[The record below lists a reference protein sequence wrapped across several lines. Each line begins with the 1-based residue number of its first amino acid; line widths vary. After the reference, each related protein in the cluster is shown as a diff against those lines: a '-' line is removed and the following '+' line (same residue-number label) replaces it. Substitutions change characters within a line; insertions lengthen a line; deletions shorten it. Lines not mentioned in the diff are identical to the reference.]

1 MYNLKIAIR
10 NLQRNG
16 LYSWI
21 NVAGLAVSLTACIF
35 IALWV
40 EDELSYDRFHRNAG
54 NLYYVCYYDAD
65 DSERYYMH
73 RTPVPL
79 AAALRQDIPEVLD
92 ACRVADYHYTE
103 YLQYN
108 HTKFFDLAGC
118 AVDASF
124 FTLFDFPLLEGDK
137 HNPFTDDASIIIS
150 ETKAKAFF
158 GDKNP
163 IGEIIITGD
172 SIPLHVTGVIK
183 DAPRNS
189 ILQFDFLVP
198 LDALQKMFRGH
209 SGYTSIHDDWRWIRC
224 QVLLLLRDGEDIK
237 ALEEKISRRVTQIKS
252 TESWFKEEYKE
263 NYILQPLPEVRLY
276 SPDGEPEGI
285 KTVYLLS
292 LVMALILLV
301 ACINY
306 VNLIT
311 ARATKRSKEM
321 AVRKIMGA
329 TKAALFFQ
337 LIREMLVLLLVA
349 LAIASFLI
357 YFLLPVY
364 NELSGKNLLFAF
376 TNTSVWSV
384 YAVMSGV
391 VLVLAGLYPAF
402 LLSAYQPMDAFRST
416 AAGKKRGV
424 YLRKA
429 LVALQ
434 FAISFGLIVVTITI
448 GGQIK
453 FMREKDL
460 GYDKENIFTMAGEE
474 EMAKH
479 RDAVRNELLRNENI
493 VDVTVSSNTNMMSGM
508 RRNVSW
514 QGKPDDF
521 NPYFYGINAYPDFC
535 DFMHIPLLQ
544 GEPLSP
550 SDKRTILVNEEAVR
564 VMEMDNPVGQFLYMS
579 RKMDNEVPYT
589 IKGVVND
596 FHFLGLKEKIQPLI
610 IYLFDPR
617 YNYPAFYIKTTG
629 TNTQSAL
636 STAEKIWKQYNPDR
650 EFTYSFLDET
660 FERIYR
666 TEIRMGWLLM
676 LFAVIAVFISGIGLI
691 GLVTYA
697 AETKTKEIGIRKVL
711 GARVTDMVLMLSKD
725 FLVLSG
731 IGIAVALPVTY
742 YYLHRL
748 LQEYA
753 YHIPLSWLLFA
764 GGIGVLLVL
773 TLLSVGFKAYRAATA
788 NPVNAIQTE

>member
-1 MYNLKIAIR
+1 MFYNLKIALR

-54 NLYYVCYYDAD
+54 NLYWIYYAPSTGENDYW
-65 DSERYYMH
+65 SY
-73 RTPVPL
+73 TPVPM
-79 AAALRQDIPEVLD
+79 AAAIRQNVPEALD
-92 ACRVADYHYTE
+92 VCREAEYHYSGN
-103 YLQYN
+103 YLQYD
-108 HTKFFDLAGC
+108 HTKFFDLKGS

-137 HNPFTDDASIIIS
+137 QHPFTDDASMIIS
-150 ETKAKAFF
+150 ETKAKALF

-163 IGEIIITGD
+163 IGEIITTGD
-172 SIPLHVTGVIK
+172 SISFHVTGVIK
-183 DAPRNS
+183 DAPSNS
-189 ILQFDFLVP
+189 SLQFDFLVP
-198 LDALQKMFRGH
+198 LDALQKTYG
-209 SGYTSIHDDWRWIRC
+209 GNGDWKSIHDDWGWHRC
-224 QVLLLLRDGEDIK
+224 NMFLLLRNGEDAK
-237 ALEEKISRRVTQIKS
+237 ALEEKISRLVTQIRN
-252 TESWFKEEYKE
+252 TESWFKEGHKI
-263 NYILQPLPEVRLY
+263 NFLLQSLPEAHLY
-276 SPDGEPEGI
+276 RADGEPEGI

-292 LVMALILLV
+292 LIMALVLLV

-337 LIREMLVLLLVA
+337 LIREMLVLLVVA

-357 YFLLPVY
+357 YFLLPLY
-364 NELSGKNLLFAF
+364 NEMSGKNLLFEF
-376 TNTSVWSV
+376 TNTSVWLV
-384 YAVMSGV
+384 YAVMSGA

-402 LLSAYQPMDAFRST
+402 LLSAFQPMDAFRS
-416 AAGKKRGV
+416 AAGEKKRGV

-434 FAISFGLIVVTITI
+434 FAVSFGLIVVTITI

-453 FMREKDL
+453 YMREKDL
-460 GYDKENIFTMAGEE
+460 GYDKENIFTMSGGEK
-474 EMAKH
+474 MGKH
-479 RDAVRNELLRNENI
+479 QEAVRNELLRNESI
-493 VDVTVSSNTNMMSGM
+493 VEVTLASNTGVMSGIS
-508 RRNVSW
+508 RGGCDW

-521 NPYFYGINAYPDFC
+521 DPYFYEIHAKPEFC

-544 GEPLSP
+544 GETLSS
-550 SDKRTILVNEEAVR
+550 SDKQTILVNEEAVR
-564 VMEMDNPVGQFLYMS
+564 IMGMDNPVGQLFYLNVG
-579 RKMDNEVPYT
+579 DAAPYT
-589 IKGVVND
+589 INGVMKD
-596 FHFLGLKEKIQPLI
+596 FHFMPLNEKIQPLI
-610 IYLFDPR
+610 LYDAT
-617 YNYPAFYIKTTG
+617 YYDYSVFYIKTTG
-629 TNTQSAL
+629 ANTQSAL
-636 STAEKIWKQYNPDR
+636 LAAEKIWRQYNPDR
-650 EFTYSFLDET
+650 EFTYQFLDET
-660 FERIYR
+660 FEHTYK
-666 TEIRMGWLLM
+666 TDIRMGQLLA
-676 LFAVIAVFISGIGLI
+676 LFAIIAVFISGIGLV
-691 GLVTYA
+691 GQVTYA
-697 AETKTKEIGIRKVL
+697 AETRTKEIGIRKVM
-711 GARVTDMVLMLSKD
+711 GAKVADVVLMLSKD

-753 YHIPLSWLLFA
+753 YHIPLSWMLFA
-764 GGIGVLLVL
+764 GGAGVLLVL
-773 TLLSVGFKAYRAATA
+773 TLLSVGFKAFRAATA
-788 NPVNAIQTE
+788 NPVDAIKTE

>member
-1 MYNLKIAIR
+1 
-10 NLQRNG
+10 
-16 LYSWI
+16 
-21 NVAGLAVSLTACIF
+21 
-35 IALWV
+35 
-40 EDELSYDRFHRNAG
+40 
-54 NLYYVCYYDAD
+54 
-65 DSERYYMH
+65 
-73 RTPVPL
+73 
-79 AAALRQDIPEVLD
+79 LRQNIPEVLD
-92 ACRVADYHYTE
+92 VCRLSYYRDAE

-108 HTKFFDLAGC
+108 HTKFFDLTGC

-137 HNPFTDDASIIIS
+137 HNPFIDDASIIIS

-163 IGEIIITGD
+163 IGEIVTVGD
-172 SIPLHVTGVIK
+172 TMLFHVTGVIK
-183 DAPRNS
+183 DAPHNS
-189 ILQFDFLVP
+189 SLQFDYLMP
-198 LDALQKMFRGH
+198 LNALQKTYGGNG
-209 SGYTSIHDDWRWIRC
+209 GYASIHDDWGWVRC
-224 QVLLLLRDGEDIK
+224 RTFLLLRDGEDIK
-237 ALEEKISRRVTQIKS
+237 ALEEKISRLVTQIKRGE
-252 TESWFKEEYKE
+252 TWFGEKDEDKYF
-263 NYILQPLPEVRLY
+263 LQPLLKEHLY
-276 SPDGEPEGI
+276 YANEPEGI

-311 ARATKRSKEM
+311 ARAIKRSKEM

-337 LIREMLVLLLVA
+337 LIREMLVLLVVA
-349 LAIASFLI
+349 LTIASFLI

-376 TNTSVWSV
+376 TNTSVWGV
-384 YAVMSGV
+384 YAVMSGAV
-391 VLVLAGLYPAF
+391 MVLAGLYPAF

-434 FAISFGLIVVTITI
+434 FAISFGLIVVTITV
-448 GGQIK
+448 GWQIK

-460 GYDKENIFTMAGEE
+460 GYDKENIFTMAGGK
-474 EMAKH
+474 EMGMHQEAI
-479 RDAVRNELLRNENI
+479 RNELLRNENI
-493 VDVTVSSNTNMMSGM
+493 LDVTTAVFGM
-508 RRNVSW
+508 TDAALRGNCSW
-514 QGKPDDF
+514 QGKPDDS
-521 NPYFYGINAYPDFC
+521 YFEFYEIFVKPEFC

-550 SDKRTILVNEEAVR
+550 TDKKTILLNEEAVR
-564 VMEMDNPVGQFLYMS
+564 VMGIDNPVGQYFYLW
-579 RKMDNEVPYT
+579 KEDKEPYT
-589 IKGVVND
+589 IKGVVKN
-596 FHFLGLKEKIQPLI
+596 FHFESLYEKIKPLL
-610 IYLFDPR
+610 IYDHPNT
-617 YNYPAFYIKTTG
+617 NYSVFYIKTTG

-636 STAEKIWKQYNPDR
+636 STAEKIWKQYYPDR

-660 FERIYR
+660 FERLYK

-697 AETKTKEIGIRKVL
+697 AETKTKEIGVRKVL

-788 NPVNAIQTE
+788 NPVDAIQTE